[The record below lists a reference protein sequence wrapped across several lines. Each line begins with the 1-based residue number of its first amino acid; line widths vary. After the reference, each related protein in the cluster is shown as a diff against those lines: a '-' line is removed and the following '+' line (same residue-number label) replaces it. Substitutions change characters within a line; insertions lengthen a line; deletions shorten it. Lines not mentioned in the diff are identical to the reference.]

1 MTDRI
6 DEDTWVAR
14 CVARLVELDPVLD
27 PALAVPIAQDMQ
39 TRERWRRLPPE
50 EAASAVFHFGRPSPP
65 PQV

>member
-6 DEDTWVAR
+6 DEDAWVAR

-27 PALAVPIAQDMQ
+27 PALALPIVQEMQ
-39 TRERWRRLPPE
+39 VRERWRRLPPE
-50 EAASAVFHFGRPSPP
+50 EAAGTVFYFGRPSPP

>member
-14 CVARLVELDPVLD
+14 CVARLIELDPVLD
-27 PALAVPIAQDMQ
+27 PALALPIAQDMQ
-39 TRERWRRLPPE
+39 SRERWRRLSPE
-50 EAASAVFHFGRPSPP
+50 EAAGAVFHFGGSSPP